1 MSVNVLQQVADR
13 KKTLIRLLALL
24 ALGALVCSLVFFQEK
39 IYTLLLKKGD
49 QELTHLQF
57 QRAKFLY
64 EQASLL
70 KPWDKEA
77 KEKINLASKIQQ
89 NPYLGI
95 DFFKEEQATNIVSLL
110 EKAKEDGSVDELLK
124 NAQALLNSEMPTLA
138 TLPLEK
144 AAKLAPERRDILHL
158 LVQLYHFTN
167 PEKEKQLK
175 EKLKEDPVYQI
186 IFAN

>member
-1 MSVNVLQQVADR
+1 MSVNVLQQAADR

-24 ALGALVCSLVFFQEK
+24 FLGTLVYSLIFFQEK
-39 IYTLLLKKGD
+39 IYTLLLRKGD
-49 QELTHLQF
+49 KELVHLQF

-70 KPWDKEA
+70 KPWGKEA

-89 NPYLGI
+89 DPYLGV
-95 DFFKEEQATNIVSLL
+95 DFFKEEQAASIVSIL

-158 LVQLYHFTN
+158 LSQLYKLTD
-167 PEKEKQLK
+167 PQKEKELQ
-175 EKLKEDPVYQI
+175 EKLKKDPVYQAL
-186 IFAN
+186 FAN